1 MAEKYGINVY
11 SEIGELKTVLVHR
24 PGDELAN
31 LSPDLLERLLFDDT
45 PDLKVAQKEHDA
57 FTKTFKNLGVEVLYI
72 EKLVA
77 EVLETDPKMRQ
88 NLLEQF
94 LKESGVKDI
103 YISKLRTYLDK
114 LDNQA
119 LVNKMIAGVTKY
131 ELGVEMTDDYPL
143 VVDPLPNILFQRD
156 TFASIGNGVTIH
168 KMFTVTRNR
177 ETLFSDVVL
186 RHHPRFKD
194 KINYW
199 YSRDEKETLEGG
211 DILVLNKKTLII
223 GASQRTSMKAIKIVA
238 KNIIENDSISYEKVI
253 ALDLKTKNRAFMH
266 LDTVFTNIDYD
277 KFIAHPLIFEA
288 MGEFKIFE
296 ITKNGVTEIKETIKD
311 YLSTEIGKPVHIF
324 KCGGEDPIVQ
334 AREQWN
340 DGTNV
345 ITVRPAEV
353 IAYSR
358 NHVTLELLKAAGVK
372 VHVIDS
378 AELSRGRGGP
388 RCMSMPIWR
397 EDI

>member
-1 MAEKYGINVY
+1 MTEKYGINVY
-11 SEIGELKTVLVHR
+11 SEIGNLKTVLLHR

-45 PDLKVAQKEHDA
+45 PDLIVAQKEHD
-57 FTKTFKNLGVEVLYI
+57 FFVQTFRNLGVEVLYI

-77 EVLETDPKMRQ
+77 EVLDTDSKMRQ
-88 NLLEQF
+88 ELLEQF
-94 LKESGVKDI
+94 LKESGAKEE
-103 YISKLRTYLDK
+103 YISKLRTYLGK
-114 LDNQA
+114 LDNQD

-131 ELGVEMTDDYPL
+131 ELGVEITDNYPL
-143 VVDPLPNILFQRD
+143 AVDPMPNILFQRD
-156 TFASIGNGVTIH
+156 PFASIGNGATIH

-186 RHHPRFKD
+186 RHHSRFKG
-194 KINYW
+194 KINFW
-199 YSRDEKETLEGG
+199 YDRNEKETLEGG
-211 DILVLNKKTLII
+211 DILVLNSKTLII
-223 GASQRTSMKAIKIVA
+223 GVSQRTSMEAIKIVT
-238 KNIIENDSISYEKVI
+238 KNLIENDSVSYEKVI
-253 ALDLKTKNRAFMH
+253 ALDLNTKNRAFMH

-296 ITKNGVTEIKETIKD
+296 ITKNGVKEIKETIKD
-311 YLSTEIGKPVHIF
+311 YLSEEVGKPVQIF
-324 KCGGEDPIVQ
+324 KCGGEDPIAQ

-345 ITVRPAEV
+345 ITIRPGEV

-358 NHVTLELLKAAGVK
+358 NQITIEILKQAGVK

>member
-1 MAEKYGINVY
+1 M
-11 SEIGELKTVLVHR
+11 
-24 PGDELAN
+24 
-31 LSPDLLERLLFDDT
+31 
-45 PDLKVAQKEHDA
+45 
-57 FTKTFKNLGVEVLYI
+57 
-72 EKLVA
+72 VA

-88 NLLEQF
+88 TLLEQF
-94 LKESGVKDI
+94 LKESGAKAE

-119 LVNKMIAGVTKY
+119 LVNKMIVGVTKY
-131 ELGVEMTDDYPL
+131 ELGVEITDDYPL
-143 VVDPLPNILFQRD
+143 AVDPLPNILFQRD
-156 TFASIGNGVTIH
+156 TFASIGNGATIH
-168 KMFTVTRNR
+168 KMFTITRNR

-223 GASQRTSMKAIKIVA
+223 GASQWTSMEAIKKVA
-238 KNIIENDSISYEKVI
+238 KNLIENNSVNYEKVI

-311 YLSTEIGKPVHIF
+311 YLSAEVGKPVHIF
-324 KCGGEDPIVQ
+324 KCGGEDPISQ

-345 ITVRPAEV
+345 ITVRPGEV

-358 NHVTLELLKAAGVK
+358 NHITIEELKAAGVK
-372 VHVIDS
+372 VHVIAS
-378 AELSRGRGGP
+378 SELSRGRGGP
-388 RCMSMPIWR
+388 RCMSMPIWK